1 MTSRPLRLIAV
12 LVVATPL
19 ANPAAAVADLAPY
32 RARYALALAS
42 TDASGGVIGGGG
54 VLLDEWHRTCDG
66 WTEQEHFYLHLQYG
80 EDNVSRGT
88 SDSYSTLA
96 TWEANDAS
104 RFGFDLRRVATNQPY
119 EEIRGEARRA
129 GAGGTATFT
138 KPQALTLPLP
148 RGTLFPAAHNRLL
161 VERAQAGDRLIV
173 RSVFD
178 GSDVASAA
186 PVSAVIGPKLAPGE
200 ARRQVAAQP
209 PAESA
214 ILADQARLLLC
225 RPRRRAARVR
235 GKRATARQRRRAGH
249 AARLRRLQHSRPAG
263 ADRGAA
269 AAALLE
275 FHACDRQPLV
285 RARAIGGLIPRAILR
300 RRSRSSS
307 STARWRCRPASSRR
321 KWRMPRSPPS

>member
-12 LVVATPL
+12 LVVAAPL

-88 SDSYSTLA
+88 SDSYSTPA
-96 TWEANDAS
+96 IWEANDAS

-186 PVSAVIGPKLAPGE
+186 PVSAVIGPRLAPGQGDGKLP
-200 ARRQVAAQP
+200 R
-209 PAESA
+209 S
-214 ILADQARLLLC
+214 RLLKRPSRRIRLAFFSADRTAELPEYEESVRLLDNGVVQDMLLDYGDYSIHAQLEQIEALP
-225 RPRRRAARVR
+225 RPR
-235 GKRATARQRRRAGH
+235 
-249 AARLRRLQHSRPAG
+249 
-263 ADRGAA
+263 
-269 AAALLE
+269 
-275 FHACDRQPLV
+275 C
-285 RARAIGGLIPRAILR
+285 
-300 RRSRSSS
+300 
-307 STARWRCRPASSRR
+307 
-321 KWRMPRSPPS
+321 